1 MLSSRRHR
9 NIAGLRGEPNRRHAR
24 IALHDPGQ
32 EGAVVGY
39 IQRYHASRTQKFVNL
54 LLDNM
59 VNNVCACD
67 REKKPVVNI
76 AEINNPGTLLREK
89 RVVHVGGRLFQLENK
104 SKIRTHPRFLY
115 RKHDTGIWIKKE
127 FADRTVRFMQNDRT
141 VAEAVP
147 EGLMP
152 PKSSRV
158 AFHLAGSE
166 PDIYEI
172 AALYYVFNLKT
183 G

>member
-1 MLSSRRHR
+1 MIYNVHFPLLR
-9 NIAGLRGEPNRRHAR
+9 NSTAVCEITDR
-24 IALHDPGQ
+24 
-32 EGAVVGY
+32 EGTVVGY
-39 IQRYHASRTQKFVNL
+39 IQRYHATRMQQLVNL

-59 VNNVCACD
+59 FNNVCACD

-76 AEINNPGTLLREK
+76 VEINNPGTLLREK
-89 RVVHVGGRLFQLENK
+89 WVVHVGGGQFQLENK

-115 RKHDTGIWIKKE
+115 RKHDTEIWIQKE
-127 FADRTVRFMQNDRT
+127 FADRTVRFVQHNRT
-141 VAEAVP
+141 VAEAVS

-152 PKSSRV
+152 PKSCRV

-166 PDIYEI
+166 TDIYEI
-172 AALYYVFNLKT
+172 AALYYVFKLKT